1 MVSEEVSATAA
12 TAASTVE
19 LTLPHAIQRAMALQQ
34 AGSLSQAEV
43 LYRQVLQL
51 VPRHPVALH
60 YLGMIAHQV
69 GKNEAAIA
77 LIREAISIAP
87 SSAMFCNLGLVQRAH
102 GQVDAAIAS
111 YRQALALQPNFFE
124 AHSNL
129 LLALSYRASGA
140 EYLAEARHYGRQAQT
155 LARVYDS
162 WPSAR
167 TSSTQLRIGFVS
179 GDLKNHPVGFFLEGI
194 LAHFDPARVLLI
206 AYPTQSQEDELTQ
219 RMKARF
225 GAWHSLVGLDDCAA
239 ARRIHDDGIH
249 VLIDLAGHTADNRL
263 PVFAWKPAPVQVTW
277 LGYWASTGVPGMD
290 YVLADRI
297 VLPHAEARLFS
308 ETPWYL
314 PDGRFFFTPP
324 IACFTDSPAAL
335 PALRNGFLTF
345 GCFQNLFKITDEV
358 LALWGRIMRALPET
372 RLRVQN
378 KQMHSESTRNDLLRR
393 MAQVGIAP
401 QRVSLVG
408 SVPRGEYLAAH
419 AQVDMILDTFP
430 YTGGTTTCEA
440 MWMGVPTLT
449 MCSPGMLGR
458 QGAGLLASVGLG
470 DWIANDAQEY
480 ANVGVH
486 HASNWPK
493 LSDLRQGLRGRLL
506 ASPLCDAARFASH
519 LQDAF
524 EQMWKV
530 HRAMVEKPSACALPL
545 NPDSATMSMTS
556 ILPDTPDVQ
565 QPVKTPALTVAEAL
579 QRASDYCMAGNLRSG
594 EAIYRQILQ
603 AQPGQAGALQGLGL
617 IAHQMGHHDAAIAL
631 LEQAATSAPSAA
643 AYGSLGNVLQ
653 ARGRLDAAV
662 VAYRK
667 ALALKA
673 DFAEGHNNLATALH
687 GQGLLDEAVA
697 SYRKAVDLKPDY
709 VDAHSNLGVALQA
722 QGHMEAA
729 IASYRR
735 TIELKPDFV
744 NPHVNLGVALQEL
757 GRLAESQ
764 ESLRRAL
771 ALQPNDADAYCNLG
785 VCLHAQGKLTEALG
799 CYRKAIAIDPN
810 LADAHNNMGLLLLYM
825 GHFEEGW
832 QHYQARTSP
841 SLKRRTIVPPVLPF
855 AEWHGESLIG
865 KSIAIW
871 PEQGL
876 GDEIQFCRYASV
888 LKRQGAS
895 RVTLVCKQPL
905 VRLFQTLEGVDAVY
919 TPDQALVDHD
929 FWCLSLS
936 VPLYCATTVHTVP
949 ASVPYLHADPRY
961 VEELGRVVAT
971 VSGFKVGVCWKG
983 SAGYKHDAD
992 RSFGIEQFL
1001 PLLGMDGVRFFTLQ
1015 PGTRAE
1021 FKTFFGAAAFDMGH
1035 EIDANTLP
1043 FEETAA
1049 LITHLDLVITCDT
1062 SIGHLAGAMG
1072 KPVWTLVPFVADW
1085 RWMADRVDS
1094 PWYPRTRLFRQ
1105 VQPGGW
1111 SDVFARVRT
1120 ALAAMRAVPAVSN
1133 QKHES

>member
-1 MVSEEVSATAA
+1 METEEAGTTAA
-12 TAASTVE
+12 TTASTVE
-19 LTLPHAIQRAMALQQ
+19 LTLPQAIQRAMALQQ

-43 LYRQVLQL
+43 IYRQVLQL

-77 LIREAISIAP
+77 LLREAISIAP
-87 SSAMFCNLGLVQRAH
+87 TSAMFCNLGLVQRAH
-102 GQVDAAIAS
+102 GQPDAAIES
-111 YRQALALQPNFFE
+111 YRKALALQPNFFE

-129 LLALSYRASGA
+129 LLALSYRANG
-140 EYLAEARHYGRQAQT
+140 EDYLAEARHYGRQVRA

-162 WPSAR
+162 WPLTR
-167 TSSTQLRIGFVS
+167 TSSAQLRVGIVS
-179 GDLKNHPVGFFLEGI
+179 GDLRNHPVGFFLEGI
-194 LAHFDPARVLLI
+194 LAHFDPARTVLI

-225 GAWHSLVGLDDCAA
+225 SAWHSLAGLDDCAA
-239 ARRIHDDGIH
+239 ARQIHDDGIH

-290 YVLADRI
+290 YVLADQT
-297 VLPHAEARLFS
+297 VLPHAEAPFFS
-308 ETPWYL
+308 EAPWYL
-314 PDGRFFFTPP
+314 PDCRFFFTPP
-324 IACFTDSPAAL
+324 IECLTGSPSAL
-335 PALRNGFLTF
+335 PALRKGFLTF

-358 LALWGRIMRALPET
+358 LALWGRIMLALPET

-378 KQMHSESTRNDLLRR
+378 KQMHSEWTRNDLLQR
-393 MAQVGIAP
+393 MAKAGIAP
-401 QRVSLVG
+401 QRVCLVG

-458 QGAGLLASVGLG
+458 QGAGLLACVGLG
-470 DWIANDAQEY
+470 DWIVNDAQDY
-480 ANVGVH
+480 VSAGVH
-486 HASNWPK
+486 RASNWPK
-493 LSDLRQGLRGRLL
+493 LSDLRQGLRGQLL
-506 ASPLCDAARFASH
+506 ASPLCDAERFASH

-530 HRAMVEKPSACALPL
+530 RRAMVEKPSACALPL
-545 NPDSATMSMTS
+545 NPDSATMRMTL
-556 ILPDTPDVQ
+556 IPPDAQ
-565 QPVKTPALTVAEAL
+565 QPVNTPALTVSEAL

-603 AQPGQAGALQGLGL
+603 VQPGQAGALQGLGL
-617 IAHQMGHHDAAIAL
+617 IAHQMGRHDAAIAL
-631 LEQAATSAPSAA
+631 LEQAVASAPSAA
-643 AYGSLGNVLQ
+643 AYGSLGNMLQ

-687 GQGLLDEAVA
+687 GQGLLDEAVV

-757 GRLAESQ
+757 GLLAESQ

-771 ALQPNDADAYCNLG
+771 ALQPNDADAHCNLG
-785 VCLHAQGKLTEALG
+785 VCLHAQGKLMEALG

-841 SLKRRTIVPPVLPF
+841 GLKRRAIVPPVLPF
-855 AEWHGESLIG
+855 DEWHGEPLIG

-876 GDEIQFCRYASV
+876 GDEIQFCRYAAV

-905 VRLFQTLEGVDAVY
+905 VSLFRTLEGVDDVC
-919 TPDQALVDHD
+919 TPDQALADHD
-929 FWCLSLS
+929 FWSLSLS
-936 VPLYCATTVHTVP
+936 VPLYCATTVNTVP
-949 ASVPYLHADPRY
+949 ANVPYLHANPRY
-961 VEELGRVVAT
+961 VEELGRVVSA
-971 VSGFKVGVCWKG
+971 VSGIKVGVCWKG

-1001 PLLGMDGVRFFTLQ
+1001 PLLDMDGIRFFTLQ

-1021 FKTFFGAAAFDMGH
+1021 FTAFFGAAAFDLGH
-1035 EIDANTLP
+1035 EIDASSLP
-1043 FEETAA
+1043 FEETTA
-1049 LITHLDLVITCDT
+1049 LIAHLDLIVTCDT

-1094 PWYPRTRLFRQ
+1094 PWYPQTRLFRQ

-1111 SDVFARVRT
+1111 SDVFARVRI
-1120 ALAAMRAVPAVSN
+1120 ALAAMLAVPAVSN